1 MIPRFFVASVLS
13 RASCDSF
20 DGATNAIK
28 RLVGDEL
35 SSRVSQI
42 WGVNEEG
49 EQYGAWRYL
58 GVPNLW
64 FMTGTHISVYVNGWH
79 CSYAV
84 HR

>member
-1 MIPRFFVASVLS
+1 MSSCLLLGTYGSSLLS
-13 RASCDSF
+13 SARVELDIEHSF

-35 SSRVSQI
+35 SSKVSQI

-64 FMTGTHISVYVNGWH
+64 FMTGT
-79 CSYAV
+79 
-84 HR
+84 